1 MATEF
6 HKAITSEFYYLCKV
20 NFYLLIHLQN
30 MIDILLLIAG
40 LALILFGANFLV
52 DGASAIAK
60 RFGISDFVIGM
71 TIVGIG
77 TSTPEMVVSFL
88 SAAQGNADIAVGNV
102 MGSNIFNILMILGIT
117 ALISPLALTSNNIK
131 KDIPFA
137 LLAAFALLFT
147 GSDMFLDGASSNII
161 SRTDGLMLLALFGVF
176 MAYTI
181 YSSQSAGTTANSS
194 VTESGTAAA
203 TCNQTQ
209 PQELNQTQS
218 QKLAQPQVQT
228 QAQSQKLAQPQELN
242 QELSQVQAPAQKPIW
257 LSAIMVI
264 GGLAGLVYGG
274 DLFVAAASSLAKML
288 GVSDAVIAVT
298 IMAGGTSLPELASCV
313 VAAMKKNT
321 DLALGNVI
329 GSNVSNIFMILG
341 GSAVIHPLGMAN
353 IGSFDFGTLLLG
365 SVLLFAAAFT
375 FKKRSLDRIEGA
387 LFILIYIGYVV
398 LTITK

>member
-6 HKAITSEFYYLCKV
+6 HKAITSEFYYLCAV

-60 RFGISDFVIGM
+60 RFGISDFIIGM

-137 LLAAFALLFT
+137 LLAAFTLLFA
-147 GSDMFLDGASSNII
+147 GSDMFLDGSAANII

-181 YSSQSAGTTANSS
+181 YSSQSSSATADSLAS
-194 VTESGTAAA
+194 A
-203 TCNQTQ
+203 TLSATGNQTQEQAQPQAQPQAQTQ
-209 PQELNQTQS
+209 PQTQT
-218 QKLAQPQVQT
+218 QT
-228 QAQSQKLAQPQELN
+228 QAQTQTQPQ
-242 QELSQVQAPAQKPIW
+242 AQKPVW
-257 LSAIMVI
+257 LAAIMVI
-264 GGLAGLVYGG
+264 GGLGGLVYGG

-329 GSNVSNIFMILG
+329 GSNVSNIFLILG

-353 IGSFDFGTLLLG
+353 IGTFDLGTLLLA
-365 SVLLFAAAFT
+365 SILLFFTAFT
-375 FKKRSLDRIEGA
+375 FKKRTLDRIEGA

>member
-1 MATEF
+1 
-6 HKAITSEFYYLCKV
+6 
-20 NFYLLIHLQN
+20 

-40 LALILFGANFLV
+40 LALILLGANFLV
-52 DGASAIAK
+52 DGSSAIAK
-60 RFGISDFVIGM
+60 RFGISDFIIGM

-88 SAAQGNADIAVGNV
+88 SSAQGNADIAVGNV

-137 LLAAFALLFT
+137 LLAAFTLLFA
-147 GSDMFLDGASSNII
+147 GSDMLLDGASANII

-181 YSSQSAGTTANSS
+181 YSSQSANVTAVSAANPTAVSAASS
-194 VTESGTAAA
+194 IAD
-203 TCNQTQ
+203 
-209 PQELNQTQS
+209 
-218 QKLAQPQVQT
+218 AQPV
-228 QAQSQKLAQPQELN
+228 K
-242 QELSQVQAPAQKPIW
+242 QKPIW
-257 LSAIMVI
+257 LSAVMVI
-264 GGLAGLVYGG
+264 GGLGGLVYGG

-298 IMAGGTSLPELASCV
+298 IMAGGTSLPELASCA

-329 GSNVSNIFMILG
+329 GSNVSNIFLILG

-353 IGSFDFGTLLLG
+353 IGSFDLGTLLLA
-365 SVLLFAAAFT
+365 SILLFITAFT

>member
-1 MATEF
+1 
-6 HKAITSEFYYLCKV
+6 
-20 NFYLLIHLQN
+20 

-40 LALILFGANFLV
+40 LALILLGANFLV
-52 DGASAIAK
+52 DGSSAIAK
-60 RFGISDFVIGM
+60 RFGISDFIIGM

-88 SAAQGNADIAVGNV
+88 SAAQGNADIAVGNIV
-102 MGSNIFNILMILGIT
+102 GSNIFNILMILGVT
-117 ALISPLALTSNNIK
+117 ALILPLPLTSNNIK

-137 LLAAFALLFT
+137 LLAVFTLL
-147 GSDMFLDGASSNII
+147 SAANDILLDNASADVI

-181 YSSQSAGTTANSS
+181 YSSQSATQTAGI
-194 VTESGTAAA
+194 TAESGSIPQSTACSTSDAE
-203 TCNQTQ
+203 
-209 PQELNQTQS
+209 PV
-218 QKLAQPQVQT
+218 K
-228 QAQSQKLAQPQELN
+228 K
-242 QELSQVQAPAQKPIW
+242 KPIW

-264 GGLAGLVYGG
+264 GGLGGLVYGG

-313 VAAMKKNT
+313 VAALKKNT
-321 DLALGNVI
+321 DMALGNVI
-329 GSNVSNIFMILG
+329 GSNVANIFLILG

-353 IGSFDFGTLLLG
+353 IGTYDFGALLLA
-365 SVLLFAAAFT
+365 SLMLFITAFT

-387 LFILIYIGYVV
+387 LFIMIYIGYVV

>member
-1 MATEF
+1 
-6 HKAITSEFYYLCKV
+6 
-20 NFYLLIHLQN
+20 

-60 RFGISDFVIGM
+60 RFGISDFIIGM

-137 LLAAFALLFT
+137 LLAAFTLLFA
-147 GSDMFLDGASSNII
+147 GSDMFLDGSAANII

-181 YSSQSAGTTANSS
+181 YSSQSSS
-194 VTESGTAAA
+194 AIGNQAQEQP
-203 TCNQTQ
+203 QTQ
-209 PQELNQTQS
+209 PQL
-218 QKLAQPQVQT
+218 
-228 QAQSQKLAQPQELN
+228 QAQ
-242 QELSQVQAPAQKPIW
+242 AQKPVW
-257 LSAIMVI
+257 VSAIMVI
-264 GGLAGLVYGG
+264 GGLGGLVYGG

-329 GSNVSNIFMILG
+329 GSNVSNIFLILG

-353 IGSFDFGTLLLG
+353 IGTFDLGTLLLA
-365 SVLLFAAAFT
+365 SILLFFTAFT
-375 FKKRSLDRIEGA
+375 FKKRTLDRIEGA

>member
-1 MATEF
+1 
-6 HKAITSEFYYLCKV
+6 
-20 NFYLLIHLQN
+20 

-40 LALILFGANFLV
+40 LALILLGANYLV

-60 RFGISDFVIGM
+60 RFGISDFIIGM

-137 LLAAFALLFT
+137 LLAAFALLFV
-147 GSDMFLDGASSNII
+147 GNDMFLDGASANII
-161 SRTDGLMLLALFGVF
+161 SRTDGLMLLSLFGVF

-181 YSSQSAGTTANSS
+181 YSSQSANVTAVSAASS
-194 VTESGTAAA
+194 TAD
-203 TCNQTQ
+203 
-209 PQELNQTQS
+209 
-218 QKLAQPQVQT
+218 AQPV
-228 QAQSQKLAQPQELN
+228 K
-242 QELSQVQAPAQKPIW
+242 QKPIW

-264 GGLAGLVYGG
+264 GGLGGLVYGG

-298 IMAGGTSLPELASCV
+298 IMAGGTSLPELASCA

-329 GSNVSNIFMILG
+329 GSNVSNIFLILG

-353 IGSFDFGTLLLG
+353 IGTFDLGTLLL
-365 SVLLFAAAFT
+365 SSILLFITAFT

-387 LFILIYIGYVV
+387 LFIMIYIGYVV

>member
-6 HKAITSEFYYLCKV
+6 HKAITSEFYYLCGV
-20 NFYLLIHLQN
+20 NFYLFIHLLN

-52 DGASAIAK
+52 DGSSAIAK
-60 RFGISDFVIGM
+60 RFGISDFIIGM

-88 SAAQGNADIAVGNV
+88 SAAKGNADIAVGNV

-137 LLAAFALLFT
+137 LLAAFTLLFA
-147 GSDMFLDGASSNII
+147 GSDKFLDGSAANII

-181 YSSQSAGTTANSS
+181 YSSQSSSATADSLAS
-194 VTESGTAAA
+194 A
-203 TCNQTQ
+203 TLSATGNQTQEQTQTQTQSQTQ
-209 PQELNQTQS
+209 PQPQTQP
-218 QKLAQPQVQT
+218 QTQPQP
-228 QAQSQKLAQPQELN
+228 QPQ
-242 QELSQVQAPAQKPIW
+242 KPVW
-257 LSAIMVI
+257 LAAIMVI
-264 GGLAGLVYGG
+264 GGLGGLVYGG

-298 IMAGGTSLPELASCV
+298 IMAGGTSLPELASCA

-329 GSNVSNIFMILG
+329 GSNVSNIFLILG

-353 IGSFDFGTLLLG
+353 IGTFDLGTLLLA
-365 SVLLFAAAFT
+365 SILLFFTAFT
-375 FKKRSLDRIEGA
+375 FKKRTLDRIEGA

>member
-1 MATEF
+1 
-6 HKAITSEFYYLCKV
+6 
-20 NFYLLIHLQN
+20 

-40 LALILFGANFLV
+40 LALILLGANYLV
-52 DGASAIAK
+52 DGASTIAK

-102 MGSNIFNILMILGIT
+102 MGSNIFNTLMILGIT
-117 ALISPLALTSNNIK
+117 SLISPLPLTSNNIK
-131 KDIPFA
+131 KDIPFS
-137 LLAAFALLFT
+137 LLAVSTLLFA
-147 GSDMFLDGASSNII
+147 GSDMFLDGASANII

-181 YSSQSAGTTANSS
+181 YSSQSAN
-194 VTESGTAAA
+194 A
-203 TCNQTQ
+203 TGVLTQ
-209 PQELNQTQS
+209 AQELNQ
-218 QKLAQPQVQT
+218 AQF
-228 QAQSQKLAQPQELN
+228 QER
-242 QELSQVQAPAQKPIW
+242 PHAQKPIW
-257 LSAIMVI
+257 LSAVMVI

-288 GVSDAVIAVT
+288 GVSDVVIAVT

-341 GSAVIHPLGMAN
+341 GSAAIHPLGMAN
-353 IGSFDFGTLLLG
+353 IGPFDFGTLLLG
-365 SVLLFAAAFT
+365 SVLLFVAAFT

-387 LFILIYIGYVV
+387 LFILIYISYVV